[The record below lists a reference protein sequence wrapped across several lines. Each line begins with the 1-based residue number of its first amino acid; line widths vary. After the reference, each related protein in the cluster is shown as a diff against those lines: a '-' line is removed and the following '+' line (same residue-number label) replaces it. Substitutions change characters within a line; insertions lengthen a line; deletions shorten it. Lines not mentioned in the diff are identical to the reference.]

1 MIPQEVWQGWTEE
14 VGRLVSGA
22 TVWQQR
28 GLAVFSLGMAAA
40 QRCGLARVAT
50 VVPGLATAPSTT
62 RRFERLLANERLD
75 VRRARGAIGAAV
87 LEQAR
92 GQTVWLALDE
102 TPQGHTVDGPR
113 LVMLALRLVYRE
125 RAIPL
130 AWACYRPGEAPA
142 PLPALVTTLV
152 AEVAAWM
159 PPRTRVVLM
168 TDRGLSWPTSV
179 GGSAGRSCSASSA
192 RPGYRPRT
200 AAPRPSATWPHAPAP
215 AGRATVA
222 SSRTPAGGTSTSLPS
237 GDVATT
243 SPGCSSPT
251 CPRPGIAAPTIDTAW
266 TRRRASG
273 TTSPAASTGTTAGCA
288 IPPTWSGSSSSS
300 SSPSASCSLRAPSS
314 SRTASAQSSN
324 APTDARSA
332 SSPLASAGSTTPAP
346 TSSDSPL
353 TSASPSP
360 THTNVSGSQPSRW
373 GGGRGVGLP
382 K

>member
-168 TDRGLSWPTSV
+168 TDRGLSWPTLVDQCRRV
-179 GGSAGRSCSASSA
+179 GWSFLLRVQRQTRVQTPDGRTQAI
-192 RPGYRPRT
+192 GDL
-200 AAPRPSATWPHAPAP
+200 APRPGARWQGHGCVFKD
-215 AGRATVA
+215 AGWRDVNVVA
-222 SSRTPAGGTSTSLPS
+222 VWRRGN
-237 GDVATT
+237 D
-243 SPGCSSPT
+243 
-251 CPRPGIAAPTIDTAW
+251 RPWLLVTDL
-266 TRRRASG
+266 
-273 TTSPAASTGTTAGCA
+273 
-288 IPPTWSGSSSSS
+288 PPTWNRCTDYRHRMDEEESFRDDKSSGFDWDHSRVRDPAHMERLLLVFQLAVCFVLAQGAFVLTHGFRPVLERPDRRSLSVFSLGLRWLDHARTHFLRL
-300 SSPSASCSLRAPSS
+300 SPHLR
-314 SRTASAQSSN
+314 
-324 APTDARSA
+324 
-332 SSPLASAGSTTPAP
+332 
-346 TSSDSPL
+346 L
-353 TSASPSP
+353 TFPDP
-360 THTNVSGSQPSRW
+360 HKC
-373 GGGRGVGLP
+373 VG
-382 K
+382 